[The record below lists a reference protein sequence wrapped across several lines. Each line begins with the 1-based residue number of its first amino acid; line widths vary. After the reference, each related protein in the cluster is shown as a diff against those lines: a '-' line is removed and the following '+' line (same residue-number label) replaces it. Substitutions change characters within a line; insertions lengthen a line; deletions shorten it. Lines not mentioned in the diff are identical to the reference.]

1 MPLHLKG
8 LIRRRGITICIVGG
22 CVYGT
27 RNYRAKPIR
36 VSERADVCR
45 VYIHSLGGISDELFL
60 EIIVRWRASCTHTTA
75 WPVYCRRGAKTCWR
89 LDVAR
94 PRWHVV
100 ASIDPTDDIA
110 EVVYTPLISCPCSK
124 LPDSATAPIIIPAV
138 RAFWRLYA
146 DLYTAAP
153 NFERISTYKIIQ

>member
-60 EIIVRWRASCTHTTA
+60 EIIVR
-75 WPVYCRRGAKTCWR
+75 
-89 LDVAR
+89 
-94 PRWHVV
+94 
-100 ASIDPTDDIA
+100 
-110 EVVYTPLISCPCSK
+110 
-124 LPDSATAPIIIPAV
+124 
-138 RAFWRLYA
+138 
-146 DLYTAAP
+146 
-153 NFERISTYKIIQ
+153 